1 MVSSTAPIS
10 TTRAF
15 ARASTVHLSSRLLVQ
30 SCQEIWPTASCFS
43 LPSMFCTAS
52 CLLVKLGEILV
63 ILSDCRLGGVGLGI
77 LALFHCL
84 ELLDG
89 LRRRSLL
96 LCQTGVI
103 GSAPSSSTSSEIVGG
118 AAVSVRWGANAK
130 RRRRSAVSEE
140 ARLRFLDSLAQ
151 HVCITLAA
159 MMAILSGIMPPW
171 SGQSRGTL
179 LLRPPGIPS
188 LTRRSSPIPRH

>member
-118 AAVSVRWGANAK
+118 AAVSVAGAPTPSDGEGPLC
-130 RRRRSAVSEE
+130 RRK
-140 ARLRFLDSLAQ
+140 L
-151 HVCITLAA
+151 VCA
-159 MMAILSGIMPPW
+159 
-171 SGQSRGTL
+171 
-179 LLRPPGIPS
+179 S
-188 LTRRSSPIPRH
+188 LTLWPSMSASRWLR